1 MAKLRWLKSARGDLK
16 DIHDF
21 IAIESKKYAI
31 YQVKKIR
38 ERAKRLEAHPYLGK
52 IVPEYGNDEIRE
64 LDFGHYRIIY
74 RVMSLDLIHIILIHH
89 GARRFPRIDNLKIED
104 LDR

>member
-1 MAKLRWLKSARGDLK
+1 M
-16 DIHDF
+16 
-21 IAIESKKYAI
+21 
-31 YQVKKIR
+31 
-38 ERAKRLEAHPYLGK
+38 
-52 IVPEYGNDEIRE
+52 PEYGNDEIRE

-74 RVMSLDLIHIILIHH
+74 RVMRLDLIHIILIHH